1 MARRTL
7 KGYELAEKIRGTQRR
22 KHLAVDVEL
31 CSLLCRSAVSYLH
44 VQEGHCNGHP
54 AMSSAYIDAKTANRL
69 QVRWEKELERKEAN
83 LERHISALAAQLP
96 GVKKVHFGGDPRG
109 ATVKLVMKNG
119 RYDDWGAEGLCV
131 PGS

>member
-7 KGYELAEKIRGTQRR
+7 KGYELAEALRTT
-22 KHLAVDVEL
+22 KHQAIDVGV
-31 CSLLCRSAVSYLH
+31 CSLLCRSAVSYLR
-44 VQEGHCNGHP
+44 VQEGHCNGCGAWDNP
-54 AMSSAYIDAKTANRL
+54 YMDAKRAGRL
-69 QVRWEKELERKEAN
+69 QERFERELEKKEAQLERRIKELAV
-83 LERHISALAAQLP
+83 QLP
-96 GVKKVHFGGDPRG
+96 GVKSVHFGGDPRG

>member
-1 MARRTL
+1 MANRTL
-7 KGYELAEKIRGTQRR
+7 KGYELAEKIRQSF
-22 KHLAVDVEL
+22 KSAHKAVDVEI
-31 CSLLCRSAVSYLH
+31 CSLLCRAAVSYLH
-44 VQEGHCNGHP
+44 VQEGHCNGCG
-54 AMSSAYIDAKTANRL
+54 AMSNPYMDIKTASKLQERFEKRL
-69 QVRWEKELERKEAN
+69 EVKEAGLER
-83 LERHISALAAQLP
+83 RISALAAQLP

>member
-7 KGYELAEKIRGTQRR
+7 KGYELAEKIRQSFKRAH
-22 KHLAVDVEL
+22 KIVDVEI
-31 CSLLCRSAVSYLH
+31 CSLLCRSAVSYLR
-44 VQEGHCNGHP
+44 VQEGHCNGCA
-54 AMSSAYIDAKTANRL
+54 AMSNPYIDTKTANRL
-69 QVRWEKELERKEAN
+69 QLQFEKEQDRKEAN
-83 LERHISALAAQLP
+83 LERRIKELAGQLP